1 MELAYDALIKST
13 KADKLVAVHLLM
25 VLFCF
30 RLIYEKVV
38 TVISMN
44 GGTTTAL
51 LNTMLPHTHMDVAT
65 DQRPAFYID
74 YLSEVQR
81 PDHAAL
87 LGAGYPAQSASGLS
101 AKIQHSAVW

>member
-1 MELAYDALIKST
+1 MT
-13 KADKLVAVHLLM
+13 VHLLM

-38 TVISMN
+38 TIIPMN
-44 GGTTTAL
+44 GGNSTAL

-74 YLSEVQR
+74 YLSEVQN

-87 LGAGYPAQSASGLS
+87 LGAGDPAQ
-101 AKIQHSAVW
+101 